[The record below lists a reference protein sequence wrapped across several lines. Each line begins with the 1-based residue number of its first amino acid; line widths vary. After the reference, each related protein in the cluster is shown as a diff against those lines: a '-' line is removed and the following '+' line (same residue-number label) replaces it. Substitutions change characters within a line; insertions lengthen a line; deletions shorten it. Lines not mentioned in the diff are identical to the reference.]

1 MALSW
6 MPWIFL
12 SVAIL
17 FEVAGITS
25 MKLSRGF
32 AELLPSIG
40 VFVFYICSAAAV
52 ILALRR
58 TSCRSPTPSGRAS
71 APLTAMIG
79 FAYFREPFT
88 LVKLASLGLVVLG
101 VVGLSLAG
109 KTID

>member
-1 MALSW
+1 MPVALSW

-40 VFVFYICSAAAV
+40 RLELSVAYAIW
-52 ILALRR
+52 
-58 TSCRSPTPSGRAS
+58 SGVGTA
-71 APLTAMIG
+71 LTAMIG

-101 VVGLSLAG
+101 VVDLSLAG

>member
-58 TSCRSPTPSGRAS
+58 LSCRSPMPSGPAS
-71 APLTAMIG
+71 AP
-79 FAYFREPFT
+79 RSPR
-88 LVKLASLGLVVLG
+88 
-101 VVGLSLAG
+101 
-109 KTID
+109 